1 MTRPKN
7 LVAAE
12 LEKDGVGAVGV
23 AGATLKL
30 QTPTP
35 WFITDRAF
43 WRKKIT
49 QHYQKSTYIFDELD
63 NPYNEDI
70 ADVVVLDGVWIC
82 CQKKAWQENRFD
94 SNTFREFHF
103 YDLDFTMQLFR
114 KGFKVRVLYNVLIEH
129 LSEGSLNESWI
140 RGAQLFSRKWK
151 HHLPIS
157 VKDLGAA
164 KMKKLESE
172 NGKYFLD
179 LMLLSKVPARQY
191 FTFGLQYLVRNPS
204 QSNLKWIV
212 KNFRKGRSSKSLDIA
227 ARLFRIFFYTSLKL
241 RRGINKVTQE
251 SK

>member
-1 MTRPKN
+1 
-7 LVAAE
+7 
-12 LEKDGVGAVGV
+12 
-23 AGATLKL
+23 
-30 QTPTP
+30 
-35 WFITDRAF
+35 
-43 WRKKIT
+43 
-49 QHYQKSTYIFDELD
+49 
-63 NPYNEDI
+63 
-70 ADVVVLDGVWIC
+70 VVVLDGVWIC
-82 CQKKAWQENRFD
+82 CQKKAWQENKFD